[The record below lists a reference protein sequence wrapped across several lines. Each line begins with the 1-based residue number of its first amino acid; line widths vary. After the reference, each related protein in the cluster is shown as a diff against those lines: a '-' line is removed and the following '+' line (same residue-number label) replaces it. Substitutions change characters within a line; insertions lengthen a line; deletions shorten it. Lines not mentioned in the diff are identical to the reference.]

1 VSAATFKRAA
11 IKSPANCTAC
21 HRDAAQ
27 GDFEDDRVRIPK

>member
-1 VSAATFKRAA
+1 MFKRAA

-27 GDFEDDRVRIPK
+27 GDFEEDRVRIPK